1 MRSVKTNVSG
11 LFASLCVPFLVSTVC
26 GAEVVDFRS
35 HEQIYL
41 NEVRPIVV
49 RVCQNCH
56 SEKVMEAEIDL
67 SIYSSISEI
76 RKHPDVWQKVGE
88 MLESGQMPPKDEP
101 QPTDAERQKLGQ
113 WVRSYLKDEAKS
125 RAGDPGRVVLRRLN
139 NVEYTNTIRD
149 LTGVKSLQPA
159 REFPVDSAAGEGFT
173 NLGNALVISPALI
186 TKYLDAGKDVANHAV
201 LVPSGIRF
209 SPAVTARDWTEE
221 LLADIRSLYAK
232 YTDERGATQINVQ
245 GIVFDTNGGGRLP
258 LERYLETLLT
268 ERDAISQGKKT
279 FDAIG
284 AERSLSPKYLNLVWT
299 AMTSSEPSLLL
310 DPIKVMWKT
319 AKPSDATAIAN
330 LINRW
335 QPSLWRFTSIGHIG
349 KLNGPKAWMEPLN
362 PIQTRTEVRMKIPA
376 MSDGQ
381 TAVAYLT
388 ATDAGD
394 GNENDFAVWENPRL
408 VAPGRA
414 DLPLRDV
421 RAYIQ
426 LLQER
431 REQTFATA
439 AQALQ
444 AAAEASVDPSNANL
458 EALASKYKVN
468 PEILSA
474 WFSYLRIATGGSV
487 KLDNLFTQ
495 KIPRALGYD
504 FVKGWGD
511 PSTPMLFANSSD
523 QHVRIPGNMKPHG
536 VTVHPAPTLQTA
548 VGWRSPV
555 KAIVKID
562 AKIQHAHP
570 ECGNGVTWSLELRRG
585 TTRQR
590 LANGV
595 AHGANVVTAKPI
607 ENLSIQVGDVVS
619 LLIGPRNR
627 DHGCDLTAIDLTVT
641 STADSKVWDLAA
653 DISPDIHAGNPHADK
668 FGNEGVW
675 SFYTEPSSETDDIP
689 GFPRGSILA
698 KWQDST
704 NADEK
709 RAIAAEIQKLLKGEI
724 AVAKESPDAELIG
737 QLRSLGGPLFR
748 LVRPQPQAS
757 VQTEGSQ
764 SASAWGVDP
773 KLFGRHPNGQ
783 PIDGNSLC
791 VKAPA
796 VIEVPMPADLVSGWE
811 IVASGYLHRETG
823 KEGTVQMQIVSEK
836 PSISSSLV
844 PGAVTETSANSRWT
858 DNNRMTSYSA
868 PILVT
873 EGSSAIRRVE
883 ASLDAFRSLFPAALC
898 YAKIVPVDEVV
909 TLTLFYRED
918 QYLKRLMLSDEE
930 GARLDRLWSELHFV
944 SRDALTLVDGF
955 NQLMEFATQDADPKV
970 FEPLRKPIY
979 ERAAAF
985 KQELLDAEP
994 KQLASVLEFASQ
1006 AYRRP
1011 LKTEEAQGL
1020 QSLYRSLRDQEL
1032 PHDEA
1037 IRFLIA
1043 RVLVAPAFLY
1053 RVEPIAT
1060 ATVPSTTNSSQ
1071 GLSTVPVN
1079 DFALAS
1085 RLSYFL
1091 WSTMPDN
1098 ELRSLAASNKLSNPD
1113 VLIAQAKR
1121 LMKSDRIRALST
1133 EFACQWLGVRDF
1145 DSHSEKSEQ
1154 VFPTFTG
1161 LRGDMYEESI
1171 QFFADLFQRDGSVLE
1186 ILDADHTFLNETL
1199 AKHYGIPNVTGPEWR
1214 RVDNVKQ
1221 YGRGGI
1227 LTLATTLA
1235 QQSGASRTS
1244 PILRGNWVLESLL
1257 GEKLPKPPKNVPPL
1271 PESEAD
1277 ADLTV
1282 RQLVELHRSVDK
1294 CATCHARID
1303 AFGFSLE
1310 GYDAIGRR
1318 RDKDLAGRPID
1329 VNVVLMDGTKFAGE
1343 TGLKNYLLNE
1353 RRSTFLHHFCR
1364 KLLGYSLAR
1373 GVQLSDEPLLEEM
1386 ISQLKTHDYR
1396 FSVAIETIVRSPQF
1410 RLQRTSFEE

>member
-1 MRSVKTNVSG
+1 MRSEKRVVLG
-11 LFASLCVPFLVSTVC
+11 LFASLCIPFLASHAH
-26 GAEVVDFRS
+26 GADAVDFKS
-35 HEQIYL
+35 QEQTYVTEI
-41 NEVRPIVV
+41 RPIVV

-67 SIYSSISEI
+67 SIYSSMADI
-76 RKHPDVWQKVGE
+76 RKHTDVWQKVAE
-88 MLESGQMPPKDEP
+88 MVDSGQMPPKDEP
-101 QPTDAERQKLGQ
+101 QPTEAERQKLQQ
-113 WVRSYLKDEAKS
+113 WVKTYLSSEAKS

-139 NVEYTNTIRD
+139 NVEYTNTVRD
-149 LTGVKSLQPA
+149 LTGVMSLQPA

-186 TKYLDAGKDVANHAV
+186 TKYLDAGKEIANHAV

-209 SPAVTARDWTEE
+209 SPSVTARDWTEE
-221 LLADIRSLYAK
+221 LLAEIRALYAK
-232 YTDERGATQINVQ
+232 YTDNRGATQINVQ

-258 LERYLETLLT
+258 LTQYLETLLT
-268 ERDAISQGKKT
+268 ERDAIAQGKA
-279 FDAIG
+279 FEVIG
-284 AERSLSPKYLNLVWT
+284 TERSLSPKYLKLVWT
-299 AMTSSEPSLLL
+299 AMNSKEPSLLL
-310 DPIKVMWKT
+310 DPIRAMWKT
-319 AKPSDATAIAN
+319 ATPADAAAIAG
-330 LINRW
+330 LIDRW
-335 QPSLWRFTSIGHIG
+335 QPSLWRFTSVGHIG

-362 PIQTRTEVRMKIPA
+362 PIQTRADVRMKIPTL
-376 MSDGQ
+376 SDGQ
-381 TAVAYLT
+381 TATAYLT
-388 ATDAGD
+388 TTDAGD
-394 GNENDFAVWENPRL
+394 GSDNDFAVWENPRL

-426 LLQER
+426 LLLER
-431 REQTFATA
+431 RGQTFAST

-444 AAAEASVDPSNANL
+444 AAAEASADPANANL
-458 EALASKYKVN
+458 EVLAKKYDVN

-474 WFSYLRIATGGSV
+474 WFAYLRISTGGSV
-487 KLDNLFTQ
+487 KIDNLFTQ
-495 KIPRALGYD
+495 KIPRAQGYD

-523 QHVRIPGNMKPHG
+523 QHVRIPGNVKPHG

-555 KAIVKID
+555 VGTMKVE

-570 ECGNGVTWSLELRRG
+570 ECGNGVTWSIELRRG
-585 TTRQR
+585 TTRRQ
-590 LANGV
+590 LANGI
-595 AHGANVVTAKPI
+595 AHGANVVTAPPI
-607 ENLSIQVGDVVS
+607 ENMSIQTGDVVS
-619 LLIGPRNR
+619 LLIGPRDR
-627 DHGCDLTAIDLTVT
+627 DHGCDLTAIDMTIT
-641 STADSKVWDLAA
+641 SADAKVWDLAA
-653 DISPDIHAGNPHADK
+653 DITPDVHAGNPHADK
-668 FGNEGVW
+668 FGNAGVW
-675 SFYTEPSSETDDIP
+675 SFYTEPAAEVEMGP
-689 GFPRGSILA
+689 GFPRGSLLA
-698 KWQDST
+698 KWWEST
-704 NADEK
+704 SLDEK
-709 RAIAAEIQKLLKGEI
+709 RAIAVDIQKLLKGETT
-724 AVAKESPDAELIG
+724 AAKESPDAEMVG

-748 LVRPQPQAS
+748 LVKLQPQSTAE
-757 VQTEGSQ
+757 QQNNPHG
-764 SASAWGVDP
+764 ANWGVDP
-773 KLFGRHPNGQ
+773 KLFGHHPNGQ
-783 PIDGNSLC
+783 PIDPNSLC

-796 VIEVPMPADLVSGWE
+796 VIEVPLPAELVSGWE
-811 IVASGYLHRETG
+811 LVASGYLHRETG

-844 PGAVTETSANSRWT
+844 PGAVKETNANSRWT

-868 PILVT
+868 PILVA
-873 EGSSAIRRVE
+873 EGSSAIKRVE
-883 ASLDAFRSLFPAALC
+883 ASLDEFRNLFPAALC
-898 YAKIVPVDEVV
+898 YGKIVPVDEVV

-918 QYLKRLMLSDEE
+918 EHLSRLMLTDEE
-930 GARLDRLWSELHFV
+930 AERLNRLWSELHFV

-970 FEPLRKPIY
+970 FEPLREPIY

-985 KQELLDAEP
+985 KQELLNAES
-994 KQLASVLEFASQ
+994 KQLAKVLEFAEK

-1011 LKTEEAQGL
+1011 LKSEESQGL
-1020 QSLYRSLRDQEL
+1020 HTLYRALREQEL

-1037 IRFLIA
+1037 IRFMIA

-1053 RVEPIAT
+1053 RLESVR
-1060 ATVPSTTNSSQ
+1060 TVFGSIP
-1071 GLSTVPVN
+1071 TVSETKIPVTPVG

-1091 WSTMPDN
+1091 WSTMPDS
-1098 ELRSLAASNKLSNPD
+1098 ELRSFAASNRLSDENF
-1113 VLIAQAKR
+1113 LASQAKAM
-1121 LMKSDRIRALST
+1121 LKSDRIRALST

-1161 LRGDMYEESI
+1161 LRADMYEESI

-1186 ILDADHTFLNETL
+1186 ILDADHTFLNESL

-1235 QQSGASRTS
+1235 MQSGASRTS

-1257 GEKLPKPPKNVPPL
+1257 GEKLPKPPKNVPQL

-1277 ADLTV
+1277 ANLTV
-1282 RQLVELHRSVDK
+1282 RQLVEMHRSVDK

-1310 GYDAIGRR
+1310 SYDAIGRK

-1343 TGLKNYLLNE
+1343 DGLKNYLLNE

-1364 KLLGYSLAR
+1364 KLLGYALAR

-1386 ISQLKTHDYR
+1386 IDELKSNDYR
-1396 FSVAIETIVRSPQF
+1396 FSVAVETIVRSPQF
-1410 RLQRTSFEE
+1410 RFQRLNTEE